1 MLPLARPLEGDQCA
15 YRDKALTEEAHHH
28 DCLVTLEKYVLENGI
43 LTAEDIEL
51 MRREIALELDQAV
64 EFAESSPQPDPDHI
78 FDGLYA

>member
-1 MLPLARPLEGDQCA
+1 
-15 YRDKALTEEAHHH
+15 
-28 DCLVTLEKYVLENGI
+28 
-43 LTAEDIEL
+43 